1 MEAQEK
7 VLALLTPNYI
17 YYMRKLIALLVLF
30 IIIPSA
36 SAQTR
41 NIIVDDKIVAEIS
54 DEVVFKHQ
62 DIVGST
68 RL

>member
-1 MEAQEK
+1 
-7 VLALLTPNYI
+7 
-17 YYMRKLIALLVLF
+17 MRKLIALLVLF